1 MGMVPRETSSILMAT
16 WEFSFL
22 SFSFLPL
29 MAPGMC
35 FILGSQWKDSDSRRI
50 ILFPLCHVG
59 SLEGRLLHIIH
70 SFVHSYMH
78 SSNIYFE
85 YSYGWCWAQC
95 WGNIVFEEL
104 SVWLYFLDF
113 LKYNFKKSW
122 YVVFSFLLSSVFLVG
137 SHGMQDFSCP
147 TRDQTHG
154 PYSGHMEF

>member
-22 SFSFLPL
+22 SFSFLRL

-122 YVVFSFLLSSVFLVG
+122 YVVFSFLFSSGDFLFLFLLCGMRDLSS
-137 SHGMQDFSCP
+137 P
-147 TRDQTHG
+147 TKDWTHT
-154 PYSGHMEF
+154 PMVEV

>member
-16 WEFSFL
+16 WESSFL

-59 SLEGRLLHIIH
+59 SLEDKLLHIIH
-70 SFVHSYMH
+70 SFVHSHMH
-78 SSNIYFE
+78 SSNIHFE

-95 WGNIVFEEL
+95 QGNIVFEEL
-104 SVWLYFLDF
+104 SVWLYFLDS

-122 YVVFSFLLSSVFLVG
+122 CVFIFIQFRRFSFSFFWLCGMRDLSS
-137 SHGMQDFSCP
+137 P
-147 TRDQTHG
+147 TKDWTH
-154 PYSGHMEF
+154 PPMVEV